1 MKLISTDATYILI
14 FHHAFFTS
22 SPMVFSTSFLY
33 TLQDPAHSHLWD
45 KVCPQWLIQA
55 TMTFSFSALDILV
68 MSRRSN
74 WTTLSKMENLLAL
87 KSRQQKRKGADS
99 LLITSGTRDQN
110 LQTLCL
116 PVSHL
121 FLRVYQL
128 LSLTGLPYRAGTE
141 TSGSSDC
148 MFSASV
154 PGNKFLV
161 FLITYIEI
169 YLSTINVPI

>member
-1 MKLISTDATYILI
+1 MQHYILI
-14 FHHAFFTS
+14 FHHAFFTLS
-22 SPMVFSTSFLY
+22 LMVFSTSFLY

-55 TMTFSFSALDILV
+55 TMTFSFSVLDILV
-68 MSRRSN
+68 MSRRRSN
-74 WTTLSKMENLLAL
+74 WTTLCKMENLLAL

-110 LQTLCL
+110 LQTLSL
-116 PVSHL
+116 PVFHL
-121 FLRVYQL
+121 FLHVYQL
-128 LSLTGLPYRAGTE
+128 LSLTGLPHRAGTE
-141 TSGSSDC
+141 ASGSSDC

-161 FLITYIEI
+161 FLIIYFEI
-169 YLSTINVPI
+169 YLNTINVPI